1 MSSPE
6 LVPGRVDAAAVDPG
20 PGGGFVPDDAVEA
33 RPLFSPLRAVALP
46 AAAAGLTVLLLFLV
60 FESLERALAGTRVD
74 VRLLHY
80 ARGITVGV
88 VTAAIVLAVSYRQHR
103 RHERELEGEVERR
116 GRDAREA
123 RTFLQ
128 LVVDNTPASLVV
140 LDPGFRV
147 VEANEV
153 ARKVHGGELVGHRCS
168 DVLAACSALCAEC
181 PAASSLATGSTTSVE
196 RLHTDPRTGE
206 VLTVESHPFA
216 FPDGRRFVLLV
227 ERIVTEQR
235 KLQVRLLHQ
244 EKMANF
250 GLLAASF
257 AHDLGNPLSSIEAQL
272 QIVDERSLGEEN
284 AEVVATVRQEVTRLR
299 RLLREMVDFARRRRD
314 EASLVSVQ
322 SAVEDTLRLLRHDSR
337 LRNVRVETEC
347 DRETPPV
354 FVVEDHLTQ
363 VVLNLLLN
371 ALDAMPDGGTLRLE
385 VAPAGGSVVLRVHDT
400 GHGMDHTVLA
410 RCLEPLFTTKA
421 EGKGTGLGLAIAR
434 DIVRAAGGEVELH
447 STAGRGTTAIVTLPA
462 AGPET
467 VAAAPAEA
475 PRTEAL

>member
-1 MSSPE
+1 MIRPDP
-6 LVPGRVDAAAVDPG
+6 LPGRGEAASAGTGPAGG
-20 PGGGFVPDDAVEA
+20 PGPDDAA
-33 RPLFSPLRAVALP
+33 GAHPGFSPSRAVALP
-46 AAAAGLTVLLLFLV
+46 AAAAGLTVVLLFLV
-60 FESLERALAGTRVD
+60 FEIVEHALAGTGAD

-80 ARGITVGV
+80 ARGITVAV
-88 VTAAIVLAVSYRQHR
+88 VTAAVVLAVSYRQHR
-103 RHERELEGEVERR
+103 RHEKELEEEVERR
-116 GRDAREA
+116 GREAQEA

-140 LDPGFRV
+140 LDPRFHV

-153 ARKVHGGELVGHRCS
+153 ARKVHGGDLVGHRCS
-168 DVLAACSALCAEC
+168 DVLASCAVLCAEC
-181 PAASSLATGSTTSVE
+181 PAAGSLTTGSSRAVE

-206 VLTVESHPFA
+206 VFTIESHPFA

-227 ERIVTEQR
+227 ERVVTEQR
-235 KLQVRLLHQ
+235 KLQVRILHQ

-272 QIVDERSLGEEN
+272 QLVDERSLGAEN
-284 AEVVATVRQEVTRLR
+284 AEVVGTVRMEVARMG

-322 SAVEDTLRLLRHDSR
+322 SAVEDTLRLVRHDSR
-337 LRNVRVETEC
+337 LRRVRVVTEF
-347 DRETPPV
+347 DRDTPPV

-371 ALDAMPDGGTLRLE
+371 ALDAMPEGGTLRLE
-385 VAPAGGSVVLRVHDT
+385 VAPAGGFVVLRVHDT
-400 GHGMDHTVLA
+400 GSGMDHAVLA

-421 EGKGTGLGLAIAR
+421 EGKGTGLGLAIVR

-462 AGPET
+462 AGSEAA
-467 VAAAPAEA
+467 VAVPAGT
-475 PRTEAL
+475 PRQEAL

>member
-1 MSSPE
+1 MSASDP
-6 LVPGRVDAAAVDPG
+6 VPGRAEAAAAGTAAVHGFG
-20 PGGGFVPDDAVEA
+20 PADSADA
-33 RPLFSPLRAVALP
+33 RPGFSPLRAVALP

-60 FESLERALAGTRVD
+60 FESVEHALAGTGAD
-74 VRLLHY
+74 LRLLHF

-88 VTAAIVLAVSYRQHR
+88 VTAAIVLLVSYRQHR
-103 RHERELEGEVERR
+103 RHERTLEEEVERR

-140 LDPGFRV
+140 LDPGLKV

-168 DVLAACSALCAEC
+168 DVLAACSALCSEC
-181 PAASSLATGSTTSVE
+181 PAASSLTTGSAKAVE
-196 RLHTDPRTGE
+196 RLHTEPRTGE
-206 VLTVESHPFA
+206 VFTIESHPFA
-216 FPDGRRFVLLV
+216 FPDGRKFVLLV

-235 KLQVRLLHQ
+235 KLQVRLVHQ

-322 SAVEDTLRLLRHDSR
+322 SAVEDTLRLIRHDSR
-337 LRNVRVETEC
+337 LRNVRVETEF

-354 FVVEDHLTQ
+354 FVVEDHLMQ

-400 GHGMDHTVLA
+400 GHGMDHAVLA

-421 EGKGTGLGLAIAR
+421 EGRGTGLGLAIAR

-462 AGPET
+462 VGPEAA
-467 VAAAPAEA
+467 AAAPGEA
-475 PRTEAL
+475 PRVEAL

>member
-1 MSSPE
+1 MSASDP
-6 LVPGRVDAAAVDPG
+6 VPGRAEAAAAGTAAVHGFG
-20 PGGGFVPDDAVEA
+20 PADSADA
-33 RPLFSPLRAVALP
+33 RPGFSPLRAVALP

-60 FESLERALAGTRVD
+60 FESVEHALAGTGAD
-74 VRLLHY
+74 LRLLHF

-88 VTAAIVLAVSYRQHR
+88 VTAAIVLLVSYRQHR
-103 RHERELEGEVERR
+103 RHERTLEEEVERR

-140 LDPGFRV
+140 LDPGLKV

-168 DVLAACSALCAEC
+168 DVLAACSALCSEC
-181 PAASSLATGSTTSVE
+181 PAASSLTTGSAKAVE
-196 RLHTDPRTGE
+196 RLHTEPRTGE
-206 VLTVESHPFA
+206 VFTIESHPFA
-216 FPDGRRFVLLV
+216 FPDGRKFVLLV

-235 KLQVRLLHQ
+235 KLQVRLVHQ

-322 SAVEDTLRLLRHDSR
+322 AAVEDTLRLIRHDSR
-337 LRNVRVETEC
+337 LRNVRVETEF

-354 FVVEDHLTQ
+354 FVVEDHLMQ

-400 GHGMDHTVLA
+400 GHGMDHAVLA

-421 EGKGTGLGLAIAR
+421 EGRGTGLGLAIAR

-462 AGPET
+462 VGPEAA
-467 VAAAPAEA
+467 AAAPGEA
-475 PRTEAL
+475 PRVEAL